1 MLSPTETSMICR
13 MIRGEELDVA
23 RIAPRVVP
31 IISKY
36 SDDARLFRWAA
47 LHWAVPTSAGYGRR
61 LRFLI
66 LDAGNNDALIGVVG
80 LCDPV
85 YSLSARD
92 RWIGWSDERKSIALT
107 GVMDAYIL
115 GAVPPY
121 ATLCGGKL
129 VALLATSQTVRDLFR
144 KKYAERSS
152 AIRERPGA
160 SDLTLITTTSAL
172 GRSSLYNRLKYLD
185 QGLAYRLVGT
195 TAGTG
200 DFQFTGEVYEEIR
213 EVAHRSNSGRKTY
226 RHERWEGTGFR
237 NRRETLQRGLKAVG
251 LDPEALR
258 VHGIRRQIYVASLAH
273 NSRELLLGTGE
284 PARWY
289 NRSDDEIGAWWRRR
303 WAEPR
308 AVSQPLYADFNPESW
323 RLWGRM
329 S

>member
-1 MLSPTETSMICR
+1 
-13 MIRGEELDVA
+13 
-23 RIAPRVVP
+23 
-31 IISKY
+31 
-36 SDDARLFRWAA
+36 
-47 LHWAVPTSAGYGRR
+47 
-61 LRFLI
+61 
-66 LDAGNNDALIGVVG
+66 
-80 LCDPV
+80 
-85 YSLSARD
+85 
-92 RWIGWSDERKSIALT
+92 
-107 GVMDAYIL
+107 MDAYIL
-115 GAVPPY
+115 GVVPPY

-160 SDLTLITTTSAL
+160 SDLTLVIITTSAL

-226 RHERWEGTGFR
+226 RHERWEVSWVPK

-258 VHGIRRQIYVASLAH
+258 VHGIRRQIYVADP
-273 NSRELLLGTGE
+273 SRTIHASYDLVVANQRAGTTGQMM
-284 PARWY
+284 R
-289 NRSDDEIGAWWRRR
+289 
-303 WAEPR
+303 
-308 AVSQPLYADFNPESW
+308 
-323 RLWGRM
+323 
-329 S
+329 